1 MNYRIVKN
9 SKSNLIHYHFV
20 KSITHNKASSI
31 LLDFSS
37 SFAKICKYF
46 LSSIFTPTQYIYD
59 EVSVLVNIAMTITIL
74 EILLIYNYKLPEEL
88 FYNIKNQVINNKFIF

>member
-20 KSITHNKASSI
+20 KSITHNKASII

-37 SFAKICKYF
+37 SFAKVCKSF

-59 EVSVLVNIAMTITIL
+59 EVSDPCKHCNDNYYFRDITDL
-74 EILLIYNYKLPEEL
+74 QLQASRRTFL
-88 FYNIKNQVINNKFIF
+88 